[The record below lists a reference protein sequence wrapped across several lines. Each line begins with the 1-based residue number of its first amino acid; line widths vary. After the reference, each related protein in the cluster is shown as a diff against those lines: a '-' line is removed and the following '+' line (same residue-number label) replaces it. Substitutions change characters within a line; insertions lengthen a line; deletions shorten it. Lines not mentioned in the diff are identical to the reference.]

1 MLKVN
6 TGDQRVDVNW
16 HRLPYGTGEG
26 PTVFNIPGGAPP
38 PPPIVTKGIL
48 QESSLVYFIMM
59 ENGTDYILQE

>member
-6 TGDQRVDVNW
+6 TGDQKIDVNW
-16 HRLPYGTGEG
+16 RRLPFGTGEG

-38 PPPIVTKGIL
+38 PVVTKGIL
-48 QESSLVYFIMM
+48 QEGSTVYFIMM